1 MQFIQEDGSPPH
13 GVYSVSVELRMH
25 VHLAPIRLSPK
36 EIIDRNI
43 FVGLPSKHGHILFAA
58 TTSDLLAFFRLFCH
72 CFHARVGLLFAPQL
86 FPTDQ

>member
-1 MQFIQEDGSPPH
+1 MVSTAFLWSFVCMFISPQ
-13 GVYSVSVELRMH
+13 
-25 VHLAPIRLSPK
+25 APIRLSPK